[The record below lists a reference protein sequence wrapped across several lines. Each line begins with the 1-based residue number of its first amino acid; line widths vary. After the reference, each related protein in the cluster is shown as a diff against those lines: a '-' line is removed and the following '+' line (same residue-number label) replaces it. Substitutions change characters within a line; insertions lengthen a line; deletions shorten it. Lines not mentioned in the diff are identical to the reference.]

1 MPLTLA
7 NLAMRMTSKTSCLA
21 VQHYLIRC
29 FHRNRKMNLKNVHGR
44 KINIAKN
51 IYYMMEMVKEYL
63 TGATPRYIFELDFE
77 TEILSKYR
85 KMARE
90 NKEYAEL
97 FYDLISE
104 GGVD

>member
-1 MPLTLA
+1 
-7 NLAMRMTSKTSCLA
+7 
-21 VQHYLIRC
+21 
-29 FHRNRKMNLKNVHGR
+29 MNQKNVHGR
-44 KINIAKN
+44 KIDIAKN
-51 IYYMMEMVKEYL
+51 IDYMMEMVKEYL

-77 TEILSKYR
+77 TEILSRYR

-104 GGVD
+104 GGVDAGTDLSDKEFMSLIRRQYNRVKSIANEGFL